1 MRTTRIAALAAASLL
16 FASAAQAEALDYR
29 FDKVHTQVH
38 ASVNHLGWSNS
49 TARLQVQDGVI
60 RFDPDRLAAS
70 SVDVTVGLD
79 TLDLG
84 DATWKEHV
92 SAEKWLDAANFPTA
106 RFVSTD
112 VRPTG
117 DASFDLVGELTLKGV
132 TRPVTLH
139 ATINKAGPHPFT
151 KKPALG
157 VSATGTIRRTEFGV
171 SEFAPMV
178 SDEVQLRIELE
189 ASAAGE

>member
-1 MRTTRIAALAAASLL
+1 
-16 FASAAQAEALDYR
+16 
-29 FDKVHTQVH
+29 
-38 ASVNHLGWSNS
+38 